1 MPDIIQYAKFYTNLS
16 ELELKLNETANLGI
30 HLEIDNVLSEK
41 LIEVAEAIH
50 SHIKT
55 QADLKVLK
63 NK

>member
-1 MPDIIQYAKFYTNLS
+1 MPDIIQYAKFYSNLS
-16 ELELKLNETANLGI
+16 ELKQKLNETANLGI

-50 SHIKT
+50 DHIKK
-55 QADLKVLK
+55 QADLKVFK